1 MAEFQRMDAL
11 AKTSLILG
19 ESPLKPPLPH
29 AFTSANAAEMARRAN
44 AAKRARIAALEA
56 DSVALRNVTPQS
68 ERLANRL
75 EQLERLM
82 DGETDGD
89 AWNKLSSSY
98 AKIFSAWQVLTGT
111 PNPGSRRVKA
121 SRPSS
126 SSVETV
132 QVVSD
137 SGTQ

>member
-1 MAEFQRMDAL
+1 MESTAETTYIIAN
-11 AKTSLILG
+11 
-19 ESPLKPPLPH
+19 SPPKKPLPH
-29 AFTSANAAEMARRAN
+29 AFTSANAAEMARRSN
-44 AAKRARIAALEA
+44 AAKRARIAALEE

-82 DGETDGD
+82 DGETDGN

-98 AKIFSAWQVLTGT
+98 SKIFVAWQVLTGT
-111 PNPGSRRVKA
+111 PNPGSRRVKS
-121 SRPSS
+121 SRTSQ
-126 SSVETV
+126 VHVDTV
-132 QVVSD
+132 QVVSN